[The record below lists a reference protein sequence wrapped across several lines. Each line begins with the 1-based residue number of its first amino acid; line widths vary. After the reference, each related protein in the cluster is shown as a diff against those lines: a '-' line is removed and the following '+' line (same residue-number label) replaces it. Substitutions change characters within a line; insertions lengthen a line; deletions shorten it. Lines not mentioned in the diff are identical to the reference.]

1 MQRLQRVAT
10 CNIASDALPELRGL
24 ILPSV
29 HTHAIDLHQH
39 DYGVLVYKMNTWGG
53 LPTLLIRVE
62 SPAVLYSGRL

>member
-39 DYGVLVYKMNTWGG
+39 PYGVLEYKMIAGD
-53 LPTLLIRVE
+53 
-62 SPAVLYSGRL
+62 